1 VTKLSGDLDTDFG
14 YTGHYY
20 HAASGLHLAPYRG
33 YNPKLGRWLSRD
45 PIEEGGGINLY
56 GYVLNSPTSQ
66 TDRLGLV
73 TFIHGYLLLP
83 NAGPGGQV
91 AGMYHMRPLDE
102 HDPIGGFFTKLL
114 SMIGGGYCEHHFLL
128 LSDGTAL
135 SHGGNTD
142 ARPGDVVIPFTIPR
156 SIDLKKFNETL
167 KKNWPDLNTYNTV
180 SNNCR
185 QGMIGAIEKTLRE
198 LSPPEEPA
206 PWWLKFII
214 LATFK

>member
-1 VTKLSGDLDTDFG
+1 
-14 YTGHYY
+14 
-20 HAASGLHLAPYRG
+20 LAPYRG
-33 YNPKLGRWLSRD
+33 YDPRLGRWLSRD